1 MLAEQSAD
9 NARGDWHGDLSC
21 RVEYRSKSRSSQ
33 SKVTRGK
40 FANLDNSQRSRVPI
54 AEKTP
59 CKSGHQSQCLNLVI
73 ELQTKF
79 GAVAGMD
86 LEVPQVSHTLHKIA
100 SAQKLLPKLCLQR
113 PGNVVKK
120 NVGISWSLDPDY
132 KSKSSDEIATWAQSP
147 IRSSNMRRKSVRL
160 RH

>member
-1 MLAEQSAD
+1 MLTWTAELNTEATLEV
-9 NARGDWHGDLSC
+9 HM
-21 RVEYRSKSRSSQ
+21 

-59 CKSGHQSQCLNLVI
+59 CKLGHQSQCLNLVI
-73 ELQTKF
+73 ELRAKF
-79 GAVAGMD
+79 GVVAGMD

-100 SAQKLLPKLCLQR
+100 SAQKLLPKLCLQWPR
-113 PGNVVKK
+113 NVVKK
-120 NVGISWSLDPDY
+120 NVGISWSLHPDY
-132 KSKSSDEIATWAQSP
+132 KSKSSDEISTWAQFPMST
-147 IRSSNMRRKSVRL
+147 NMRRRSVRL